1 MNGKDVGLDAVKLSQ
16 ESSLLG
22 ERVEVALDRGTWIE
36 ALVVAEDTGGKVVV
50 RDDDG
55 FECVGWDYQ
64 LRVLGK

>member
-22 ERVEVALDRGTWIE
+22 ERVEVALDRGAWIE
-36 ALVVAEDTGGKVVV
+36 ALVVAEGTDGKVVV

-55 FECVGWDYQ
+55 FEFVGWDYQ

>member
-1 MNGKDVGLDAVKLSQ
+1 MNDRDVGLETVKLSQ

-36 ALVVAEDTGGKVVV
+36 AIVVAEDTGGKVVV

-55 FECVGWDYQ
+55 F
-64 LRVLGK
+64 

>member
-1 MNGKDVGLDAVKLSQ
+1 MNDKDVGLGAVKPSQ

-22 ERVEVALDRGTWIE
+22 ERVEVALDRGAWIE
-36 ALVVAEDTGGKVVV
+36 AIVIAEDTDGKVVV

-55 FECVGWDYQ
+55 FEFVGWDYQ

>member
-1 MNGKDVGLDAVKLSQ
+1 MNGKDVGLEAVKLSQ

-55 FECVGWDYQ
+55 FEFVGWDYQ
-64 LRVLGK
+64 LRVLVK